1 MVRLGKLSTA
11 LVGSALAGVAP
22 VCAQGGISPDSVER
36 AIAASV
42 FIKAQR
48 VIYSNE
54 LPTSGSGFFV
64 HPDGYVLTN
73 WHVVADQIQTD
84 LWGKERELN
93 ARVLRLTAVVDSG
106 TPREREIP
114 ARIVA
119 RDRDRDLALLKVEW
133 KPEAFVDLGQLADV
147 RLADRVWVVGFPFG
161 DLLAMER
168 SNPGR
173 RDANPEPSIS
183 SGMVTSLRRDQG
195 GVLRMIQTDAAVNP
209 GNSGGPMLD
218 AEGRLAGVVFAAI
231 SGGQGLGFGIPPN
244 RVREFVERQA
254 AEITFRP
261 AAVLEPPEPITVTV
275 RPLLMEGTS
284 LRGEVRL
291 EGEDIPSHV
300 VPLQTVAGGLEATVV
315 VPGRLPGR
323 KRPAAYSATVS
334 LFPPEG
340 GPPIQRRFKLDAVPE
355 SFVTLRSQRDPAA
368 MMDDR
373 RLRSGNVSIS
383 DYARAQEIERQP
395 PPPKT
400 LRDVAGSTPLSRDGE
415 GPLVLDNAA
424 VAEAASPYG
433 IDDERYALL
442 ADVELRRLAQELDR
456 IARERGTLEA
466 TERAL
471 PPPPPPS
478 DPAAPTPTPG
488 AVSTRLAE
496 LRARESAL
504 RQRLTSALVRQCRDG
519 RYFDASGTSDTFPCT
534 DHAAP
539 REVR

>member
-1 MVRLGKLSTA
+1 MLRLLRVSIVLA
-11 LVGSALAGVAP
+11 GSALAAAGPAR
-22 VCAQGGISPDSVER
+22 AQGGISPEDVQR

-42 FIKAQR
+42 FVKAQR
-48 VIYSNE
+48 VVYSNE
-54 LPTSGSGFFV
+54 FPTSGSGFFV

-84 LWGKERELN
+84 LWGKEREVN
-93 ARVLRLTAVVDSG
+93 ARVLRLTAVIDSG
-106 TPREREIP
+106 SPEEREVP
-114 ARIVA
+114 ARVVA
-119 RDRDRDLALLKVEW
+119 RDRDRDLALLKLEW
-133 KPEAFVDLGQLADV
+133 KPEAYVDLGELAEV

-183 SGMVTSLRRDQG
+183 AGMVTSLRRDQG
-195 GVLRMIQTDAAVNP
+195 GVLKMIQTDAAVNP

-218 AEGRLAGVVFAAI
+218 AEGRLVGVVFAAI

-244 RVREFVERQA
+244 RVREFVDRNA

-275 RPLLMEGTS
+275 RPLLMEGAS

-291 EGEDIPSHV
+291 EGDDIPPQV
-300 VPLQTVAGGLEATVV
+300 VRLDAVEGRMEATVPF
-315 VPGRLPGR
+315 PGRLPGR
-323 KRPAAYSATVS
+323 KRPASYAATVS
-334 LFPPEG
+334 LFSREG
-340 GPPIQRRFKLDAVPE
+340 GPPVQRRFKLDAVPA
-355 SFVTLRSQRDPAA
+355 SFVPLKSQRDPAA

-373 RLRSGNVSIS
+373 RLLAGDMSIS
-383 DYARAQEIERQP
+383 DYARSQEVERQP

-424 VAEAASPYG
+424 VAEAASPYSV
-433 IDDERYALL
+433 DDERYALL

-471 PPPPPPS
+471 PPPPTPEGE
-478 DPAAPTPTPG
+478 DAATPTPS
-488 AVSTRLAE
+488 AVSSRLAE
-496 LRARESAL
+496 LRAREAEL
-504 RQRLTSALVRQCRDG
+504 RQRLVRALVRQCSDG

-534 DHAAP
+534 SHSSP
-539 REVR
+539 GEVR